1 VAKRQFGV
9 STHLYRAQRL
19 NRAHLQEIAAHGF
32 EVVELATA
40 QGHVDYSNP
49 AAIADVQQWLA
60 EAGLQLAAMYARVGA
75 EGTEDAE
82 QALFVARRIPVKV
95 FVVQLDGTRDVT
107 RRRIERLAE
116 AARPLGVTIAI
127 DGADLSRPGS
137 LVHFVEEDTE
147 ADVAICLDLGRAH
160 RDGDLVDAIETVA
173 EHLVAVRL
181 PLDSTIDWPSAL
193 TTVQKVGYEGPLM
206 FDLETRG
213 STKDMLARARAAREK
228 MERWLTST

>member
-1 VAKRQFGV
+1 VAKRLFGV

-19 NRAHLQEIAAHGF
+19 NRDHLREIAAHGF

-40 QGHVDYSNP
+40 PGHVDYSNP

-75 EGTEDAE
+75 EGTDNAE
-82 QALFVARRIPVKV
+82 QALLVARRIPVKV
-95 FVVQLDGTRDVT
+95 FVVQLDGTREVT
-107 RRRIERLAE
+107 RRHVERLAE
-116 AARPLGVTIAI
+116 AAGPLGVTIAI

-173 EHLVAVRL
+173 EHLVAMRL

-213 STKDMLARARAAREK
+213 STKDMLARARTAREK

>member
-1 VAKRQFGV
+1 MATRQFGV
-9 STHLYRAQRL
+9 STRLYHPQRL
-19 NRAHLQEIAAHGF
+19 SRDHLREIAAHGF
-32 EVVELATA
+32 EVVELAALPT
-40 QGHVDYSNP
+40 HVDYRNP
-49 AAIADVQQWLA
+49 AAVADVQQWLA
-60 EAGLQLAAMYARVGA
+60 EAGLELAAIHARVGV
-75 EGTEDAE
+75 EGIEDAE

-95 FVVQLDGTRDVT
+95 FAVQLEGTREVA
-107 RRRIERLAE
+107 RRQVERLAE
-116 AARPLGVTIAI
+116 TAAPLGVTIAI

-147 ADVAICLDLGRAH
+147 ADIAICLDLGRAH

-193 TTVQKVGYEGPLM
+193 TTVQKVGYEGPLI
-206 FDLETRG
+206 FDLEARG
-213 STKDMLARARAAREK
+213 STKHMLARARAAREK